1 MKKPKI
7 ILGVLLAVCVLLVSV
22 LCFFGTQR
30 WTGSVEVADKDV
42 AMFSGLQSIQK
53 SEAPQF
59 NALFFACS
67 AGKESAYSSANDREK
82 TYETAVFQRTMSL
95 EATEE
100 SSKIVLTYSFADA
113 PYALCTVCISAD
125 SATAGTYS
133 SIQDLQEALAEEITV
148 NQQMYNRHATQGTA
162 ENVKYF
168 ISPIT
173 TPSREACFYLFAND
187 KNERVIDSVYE
198 IGEYF
203 VSMHE
208 YLPPN
213 CPSKYAIVLQ
223 DVGTL
228 CANALQQS
236 ETVFA

>member
-1 MKKPKI
+1 MKKSKI
-7 ILGVLLAVCVLLVSV
+7 FLGISLAICVLLMSV

-42 AMFSGLQSIQK
+42 AMFSSLHSIQK

-95 EATEE
+95 ETEE
-100 SSKIVLTYSFADA
+100 NNSKIVLSYSFPDA
-113 PYALCTVCISAD
+113 PYALCTVCISTD
-125 SATAGTYS
+125 SAAEGTYS
-133 SIQDLQEALAEEITV
+133 SIRDLQEALAEEITV
-148 NQQMYNRHATQGTA
+148 NQRMYYRHATQGTA

-168 ISPIT
+168 ISPLT

-187 KNERVIDSVYE
+187 KNDRVIDSVYE

-203 VSMHE
+203 VSIHE

-213 CPSKYAIVLQ
+213 SQSKYEIVLQ
-223 DVGTL
+223 DVGNL
-228 CANALQQS
+228 CTNALQQP
-236 ETVFA
+236 V